1 MNERQQ
7 FILELLI
14 HATSPIP
21 IDSIV
26 SQVQKSKRTVL
37 RDLSTIKMYLE
48 SENIGELI
56 NNNNGYKIN
65 ITEVE
70 KYKDLINQY
79 INDEEVILYEL
90 IQRDYLT
97 IDDLSQCLYVSKMT
111 ASEKMNIVKTNYS
124 QYLNIEVSR
133 KGHYLN
139 EKIIKKCMLLCNLI
153 ENNIKYYLNL
163 FHIPYENY
171 VSLEELISNNN
182 ELKEDFP
189 NCSTHQIAILFIAAT
204 IYQGSYEKQEIQETE
219 FLEYYQKA
227 SINANEKAD
236 TILQTVSLHCIN
248 INLSLSKHDIY
259 RILGLMKSEMMIDL
273 DEEDELVYQLYD
285 HLKRVLC
292 FPHYLKMK
300 EIYNISDFKALY
312 PFSFDLSFKFIQYL
326 KQLYHYE
333 IPNTDFIGLYFAVC
347 LEKIKEKKH
356 KIIIYSSKNAIAYLN
371 KQLLM
376 DYLNNIE
383 IIITKT
389 LDVELMQ
396 GASLVIDSIGN
407 LKLDQVEVIYMDH
420 ILNEEEM
427 IHIETILDNVSIHK
441 NKYSIFPKS
450 LSYEYHVKEDDT
462 WEEILNDICLKLQE
476 TNTINNEEKTA
487 ILNREN
493 HGNALIINNYIIPH
507 CISKKENFVICV
519 YIHLDKDII
528 VDERHIQHVLVTVL
542 NPLVQKNVN
551 LFKFLY
557 NYLNENKELLQSIST
572 YDDFIKQ
579 I

>member
-7 FILELLI
+7 FILELLM
-14 HATSPIP
+14 HASSPIS
-21 IDSIV
+21 IDNIV

-48 SENIGELI
+48 SEKIGELI

-65 ITEVE
+65 IIEVE
-70 KYKDLINQY
+70 KYKDLMNQY

-111 ASEKMNIVKTNYS
+111 ASEKMNTVKTNYN

-133 KGHYLN
+133 KGHHLN
-139 EKIIKKCMLLCNLI
+139 ESIIKKLMLLCNLI

-171 VSLEELISNNN
+171 LSLEDFISNNIQI
-182 ELKEDFP
+182 KEDFP
-189 NCSTHQIAILFIAAT
+189 NCSTHQIAIIFIAAA
-204 IYQGSYEKQEIQETE
+204 IYQGEYENQDIQEAE
-219 FLEYYQKA
+219 FLEYYQKVN
-227 SINANEKAD
+227 IKANEKAD
-236 TILQTVSLHCIN
+236 IILQTISLHCID
-248 INLSLSKHDIY
+248 IHLSLSKQHIY
-259 RILGLMKSEMMIDL
+259 RILELMKNEIMIDL

-347 LEKIKEKKH
+347 LEKLKEKKH

-383 IIITKT
+383 VILTKT
-389 LDVELMQ
+389 LDIELLQ
-396 GASLVIDSIGN
+396 GASLVIDSIGQ
-407 LKLDQVEVIYMDH
+407 LKLDDIDVIYMDH

-462 WEEILNDICLKLQE
+462 WEKILDYICLKLQE

-507 CISKKENFVICV
+507 CISKKENFCICV

-551 LFKFLY
+551 IFKFLY
-557 NYLNENKELLQSIST
+557 NYLNENRDILQDIST
-572 YDDFIKQ
+572 YDDFIKLV
-579 I
+579 

>member
-139 EKIIKKCMLLCNLI
+139 EKTIKKCMLLCNLI

-441 NKYSIFPKS
+441 NKYSIFSKS

>member
-14 HATSPIP
+14 HASSPVS

-26 SQVQKSKRTVL
+26 SQVQKSKRTIL

-48 SENIGELI
+48 AENIGELI
-56 NNNNGYKIN
+56 NNTSGYKIN

-70 KYKDLINQY
+70 KYKDLMNQY

-90 IQRDYLT
+90 VQREYLT

-111 ASEKMNIVKTNYS
+111 ASEKMNTVKTNYAH
-124 QYLNIEVSR
+124 YLNIEVSR
-133 KGHYLN
+133 KGHRLN
-139 EKIIKKCMLLCNLI
+139 ATIIKKCMLLCNLI
-153 ENNIKYYLNL
+153 ENNLKYYLNL
-163 FHIPYENY
+163 FQIPYENY
-171 VSLEELISNNN
+171 LCLEELISHNQQI
-182 ELKEDFP
+182 KEDFP

-204 IYQGSYEKQEIQETE
+204 IYQGDYNNQDIQEPE
-219 FLEYYQKA
+219 FLDYYQKA
-227 SINANEKAD
+227 NIHANKKAD
-236 TILQTVSLHCIN
+236 MILQTISLHCID
-248 INLSLSKHDIY
+248 IHLSLSKQHIY
-259 RILGLMKSEMMIDL
+259 RILGLMKNEMMIDL

-376 DYLNNIE
+376 DYMNNIE
-383 IIITKT
+383 VFLTKT
-389 LDVELMQ
+389 LDKEILQ
-396 GASLVIDSIGN
+396 GASLIIDSIGD
-407 LKLDQVEVIYMDH
+407 LKLNDIEVIYMDH

-427 IHIETILDNVSIHK
+427 ISIETILDNVSIHK

-462 WEEILNDICLKLQE
+462 WEQILNDVCLKLQE

-507 CISKKENFVICV
+507 CISKKENFCICV
-519 YIHLDKDII
+519 YIHLDKDIV

-557 NYLNENKELLQSIST
+557 NYLNENRETLQDIST
-572 YDDFIKQ
+572 YDQFIKL

>member
-14 HATSPIP
+14 HASSPVS

-26 SQVQKSKRTVL
+26 SQVQKSKRTIL

-48 SENIGELI
+48 AENIGELI
-56 NNNNGYKIN
+56 NNTSGYKIN

-70 KYKDLINQY
+70 KYKDLMNQY

-90 IQRDYLT
+90 VQREYLT

-111 ASEKMNIVKTNYS
+111 ASEKMNTVKTNYAH
-124 QYLNIEVSR
+124 YLNIEVSR
-133 KGHYLN
+133 KGHHLN
-139 EKIIKKCMLLCNLI
+139 ETIIKKCMLLCNLI
-153 ENNIKYYLNL
+153 ENNLKYYLNL
-163 FHIPYENY
+163 FQIPYENY
-171 VSLEELISNNN
+171 LCLEELISHNQQI
-182 ELKEDFP
+182 KEDFP

-204 IYQGSYEKQEIQETE
+204 IYQGDYNNQDIQEPE
-219 FLEYYQKA
+219 FLDYYQKA
-227 SINANEKAD
+227 NIHANKKAD
-236 TILQTVSLHCIN
+236 MILQTISLHCID
-248 INLSLSKHDIY
+248 IHLSLSKQHIY
-259 RILGLMKSEMMIDL
+259 RILGLMKNEMMIDL

-376 DYLNNIE
+376 DYMNNIE
-383 IIITKT
+383 VFLTKT
-389 LDVELMQ
+389 LDKEILQ
-396 GASLVIDSIGN
+396 GASLIIDSIGD
-407 LKLDQVEVIYMDH
+407 LKLNDIEIIYMDH

-427 IHIETILDNVSIHK
+427 ISIETILDNVSIHK

-462 WEEILNDICLKLQE
+462 WEQILNDVCLKLQE

-507 CISKKENFVICV
+507 CISKKENFCICV
-519 YIHLDKDII
+519 YIHLDKDIV

-557 NYLNENKELLQSIST
+557 NYLNENRETLQDIST
-572 YDDFIKQ
+572 YDQFIKL

>member
-14 HATSPIP
+14 HASSPVS

-26 SQVQKSKRTVL
+26 SQVQKSKRTIL

-48 SENIGELI
+48 AENIGELI
-56 NNNNGYKIN
+56 NNTSGYKIN

-70 KYKDLINQY
+70 KYKDLMNQY

-90 IQRDYLT
+90 VQREYLT

-111 ASEKMNIVKTNYS
+111 ASEKMNTVKTNYAH
-124 QYLNIEVSR
+124 YLNIEVSR
-133 KGHYLN
+133 KGHRLN
-139 EKIIKKCMLLCNLI
+139 ETIIKKCMLLCNLI
-153 ENNIKYYLNL
+153 ENNLKYYLNL
-163 FHIPYENY
+163 FQIPYENY
-171 VSLEELISNNN
+171 LCLEELISHNQQI
-182 ELKEDFP
+182 KEDFP

-204 IYQGSYEKQEIQETE
+204 IYQGDYDNQDIQEPE
-219 FLEYYQKA
+219 FLDYYQKA
-227 SINANEKAD
+227 NIHANKKAD
-236 TILQTVSLHCIN
+236 MILQTISLHCID
-248 INLSLSKHDIY
+248 IHLSLSKQHIY
-259 RILGLMKSEMMIDL
+259 RILGLMKNEMMIDL

-376 DYLNNIE
+376 DYMNNIE
-383 IIITKT
+383 VFLTKT
-389 LDVELMQ
+389 LDKEILQ
-396 GASLVIDSIGN
+396 GASLIIDSIGD
-407 LKLDQVEVIYMDH
+407 LKLNDIEVIYMDH

-427 IHIETILDNVSIHK
+427 ISIETILDNVSIHK

-462 WEEILNDICLKLQE
+462 WEQILNDVCLKLQE

-507 CISKKENFVICV
+507 CISKKENFCICV
-519 YIHLDKDII
+519 YIHLDKDIV

-557 NYLNENKELLQSIST
+557 NYLNENRETLQDIST
-572 YDDFIKQ
+572 YDQFIKL

>member
-7 FILELLI
+7 FILEFLI
-14 HATSPIP
+14 HASSPVS

-26 SQVQKSKRTVL
+26 SQVQKSKRTIL

-48 SENIGELI
+48 AENIGELI
-56 NNNNGYKIN
+56 NNTSGYKIN

-70 KYKDLINQY
+70 KYKDLMNQY

-90 IQRDYLT
+90 VQREYLT

-111 ASEKMNIVKTNYS
+111 ASEKMNTVKTNYAH
-124 QYLNIEVSR
+124 YLNIEVSR
-133 KGHYLN
+133 KGHRLN
-139 EKIIKKCMLLCNLI
+139 ETIIKKCMLLCNLI
-153 ENNIKYYLNL
+153 ENNLKYYLNL
-163 FHIPYENY
+163 FQISYENY
-171 VSLEELISNNN
+171 LCLEELISHNQQI
-182 ELKEDFP
+182 KEDFP

-204 IYQGSYEKQEIQETE
+204 IYQGDYDNQDIHEPE
-219 FLEYYQKA
+219 FLDYYQKA
-227 SINANEKAD
+227 NIHANKKAD
-236 TILQTVSLHCIN
+236 MILQTISLHCID
-248 INLSLSKHDIY
+248 IHLSLSKQHIY
-259 RILGLMKSEMMIDL
+259 RILGLMKNEMMIDL

-376 DYLNNIE
+376 DYMNNIE
-383 IIITKT
+383 VFLTKT
-389 LDVELMQ
+389 LDKEILQ
-396 GASLVIDSIGN
+396 GASLIIDSIGD
-407 LKLDQVEVIYMDH
+407 LKLNDIEVIYMDH

-427 IHIETILDNVSIHK
+427 ISIETILDNVSIHK

-462 WEEILNDICLKLQE
+462 WEQILNNVCLKLQE

-507 CISKKENFVICV
+507 CISKKENFASV
-519 YIHLDKDII
+519 
-528 VDERHIQHVLVTVL
+528 
-542 NPLVQKNVN
+542 
-551 LFKFLY
+551 
-557 NYLNENKELLQSIST
+557 SI
-572 YDDFIKQ
+572 FI
-579 I
+579 